1 LHIEAYGLT
10 HTGAVRAT
18 NEDRILVEPDL
29 GLFLICDGMGGQ
41 QHGEVAAE
49 IAVAAIRHYVG
60 SSRNPAEVTWP
71 FGYNMNLS
79 VEANRL
85 LTAIR
90 LANRQVWR
98 KAEQELESAGMGTT
112 VAALLAGPNGTAIAN
127 VGDSRIYRWQNGH
140 LEQISTDDTM
150 VSAMVARGVIPK
162 ESVATHPMRSMLTQA
177 AGSQETIEVHIRET
191 TIQPGDVWLISS
203 DGLTG
208 VVNEETL
215 ASALGRG
222 ASMNDTA
229 QGLLNLALE
238 RGAPDNVSILT
249 IAGRP

>member
-1 LHIEAYGLT
+1 LRIEAHGLS
-10 HTGAVRAT
+10 HSGSVRAT

-29 GLFLICDGMGGQ
+29 GLFVICDGMGGQ

-49 IAVAAIRHYVG
+49 IAVAAIRHYVA
-60 SSRNPAEVTWP
+60 SSRNPSDVTWP

-112 VAALLAGPNGTAIAN
+112 VAALLSGSTGLAVAN

-140 LEQISTDDTM
+140 LEQISVDDTM
-150 VSAMVARGVIPK
+150 VSVMVSRGVISK
-162 ESVATHPMRSMLTQA
+162 EAVPSHPMRSMLTQA
-177 AGSQETIEVHIRET
+177 AGSQENIEIHLRET
-191 TIQPGDVWLISS
+191 AVNPGDVWLMCS
-203 DGLTG
+203 DGLSG
-208 VVNEETL
+208 VVDESSMAAIL
-215 ASALGRG
+215 GSDASLKDAAQALL
-222 ASMNDTA
+222 DK
-229 QGLLNLALE
+229 ALS
-238 RGAPDNVSILT
+238 GSAPDNVSVLLV
-249 IAGRP
+249 GCQ